1 MRGEVMGKII
11 GSVDPNAALAELLDL
26 ARSVDVDRADVG
38 DDRTA
43 PRMAELFLALHEHLA
58 SGKWPPAAWEEPMG
72 PVIPDPR
79 MATPKR
85 RRFYDLSE
93 DEKQDV
99 ADGRPVPGYG
109 AE

>member
-1 MRGEVMGKII
+1 MGKII

-26 ARSVDVDRADVG
+26 ARADQSEFN
-38 DDRTA
+38 DDIH
-43 PRMAELFLALHEHLA
+43 RMAELVLAFHEHLA
-58 SGKWPPAAWEEPMG
+58 GGGYPPAAWQEPTG

-109 AE
+109 GE